1 MALLGKVEKAVFIDC
16 FLKWETPEQVSQP
29 FPASQDGK
37 VVPVERARSG
47 KPLRHERSK
56 VCWDLQIIQV
66 SSRKYGERKIRAKS

>member
-1 MALLGKVEKAVFIDC
+1 MLGKVEKAVFIEC
-16 FLKWETPEQVSQP
+16 FMKWEMPEQVSQQ
-29 FPASQDGK
+29 FLASQDGK
-37 VVPVERARSG
+37 VVPVERAESE